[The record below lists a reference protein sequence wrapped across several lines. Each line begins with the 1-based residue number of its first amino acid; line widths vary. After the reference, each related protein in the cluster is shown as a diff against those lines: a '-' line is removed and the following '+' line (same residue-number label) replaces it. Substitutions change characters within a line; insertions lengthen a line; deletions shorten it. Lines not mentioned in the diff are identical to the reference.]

1 MGGLATNQ
9 DLLNIQK
16 NLSNMIINMNDNL
29 FSKIDTIDNCVS
41 NQTCLELVNYI
52 DHVKGQKDAG
62 LEVFNGVQGLDFS
75 EDGKTAYL
83 TCVLHSSIMEVDLET
98 GKTIPHILTDPDNSA
113 LLLNPDDIVRVGNK
127 LYFEALVILDTE
139 TGGYLNYSAV
149 YSLEIDNNNPWKSVR
164 LWQSKPG
171 EVFVNPIAHA
181 DGFLYTATALGIKV
195 NQFGIA
201 TGPPDADG
209 NLTLLDET
217 TTPHYPRKIWK
228 LTMTGEVVWEKEYD
242 LYVNAFD
249 IRDGFIYAPAQDLG
263 GHRDAAWAFQSTEF
277 HIVRVNIE
285 NGEMEKLVSFPKL
298 PQNAYPVACK
308 FMGNKLFCHTDR
320 IWVFDY
326 DTTLKNINKESMRL
340 AYDFDIHRP
349 QIQMTTFYAYVNGQY
364 VEADHQQKYTLADN
378 GKAHPD
384 GVHYYISGQNKLFK
398 MKLRDENRKPI
409 PVLN

>member
-1 MGGLATNQ
+1 MTVSSTTVKNSYSGDGSQTTFVYGYKIFADSDIKVIIRSSAGTETVKTITTHYTVTGAGSASGGNVVFTSGNIPTNTETVVLIRDVPQ
-9 DLLNIQK
+9 TQAIDYIA
-16 NLSNMIINMNDNL
+16 NDP
-29 FSKIDTIDNCVS
+29 FPAETH
-41 NQTCLELVNYI
+41 E
-52 DHVKGQKDAG
+52 
-62 LEVFNGVQGLDFS
+62 EGLDRATMTTQQMQEELDRSFKVSRTNTIASS
-75 EDGKTAYL
+75 EFTDSATTRASKTL
-83 TCVLHSSIMEVDLET
+83 
-98 GKTIPHILTDPDNSA
+98 
-113 LLLNPDDIVRVGNK
+113 
-127 LYFEALVILDTE
+127 
-139 TGGYLNYSAV
+139 
-149 YSLEIDNNNPWKSVR
+149 
-164 LWQSKPG
+164 
-171 EVFVNPIAHA
+171 
-181 DGFLYTATALGIKV
+181 GF
-195 NQFGIA
+195 
-201 TGPPDADG
+201 DADG

-349 QIQMTTFYAYVNGQY
+349 QIQMTTFYGYVNAQY

-398 MKLRDENRKPI
+398 MKLRDENRKPV